1 MKASEILLSC
11 ENLFFIGP
19 KGQML
24 LDAVS
29 LEVKAGEKIAIVG
42 PNGAGK
48 SLLQRHLSGRLEG
61 TCGSIKLLGRPIG
74 RVSPIERA
82 QMMAVMA
89 QSEHIEP
96 LLAVDEYIS
105 LGRIPYKQQLGG
117 NKNNLEIE
125 RAIQLCGLDKLKR
138 QSIQTLSGGERQ
150 RASLARAIAQSPD
163 LLFLDEPT
171 NHLDLRAKVD
181 ILDLIRELPTTVLAV
196 IHELAMVE
204 DFADRVI
211 VLQNGKI
218 IADGPPAVS
227 LSKKIVWD
235 VFEMNRVDVSHPISG
250 KQLKVFE
257 ASEHQINL

>member
-1 MKASEILLSC
+1 MKPSEILLSC

-19 KGQML
+19 KGQVL
-24 LDAVS
+24 LDGVS

-61 TCGSIKLLGRPIG
+61 TSGSVKLLGSPIG
-74 RVSPIERA
+74 RISPIDRA

-96 LLAVDEYIS
+96 LLAVEEYIS
-105 LGRIPYKQQLGG
+105 LGRIPHKQQLGY
-117 NKNNLEIE
+117 NKNNLEVE

-181 ILDLIRELPTTVLAV
+181 ILNLIRGLPTTVLAV
-196 IHELAMVE
+196 IHDLALVE
-204 DFADRVI
+204 DFANRVI

-257 ASEHQINL
+257 ASERQINL

>member
-1 MKASEILLSC
+1 
-11 ENLFFIGP
+11 
-19 KGQML
+19 
-24 LDAVS
+24 
-29 LEVKAGEKIAIVG
+29 
-42 PNGAGK
+42 
-48 SLLQRHLSGRLEG
+48 
-61 TCGSIKLLGRPIG
+61 
-74 RVSPIERA
+74 
-82 QMMAVMA
+82 MMAVMA

-96 LLAVDEYIS
+96 LLSVEEYIS
-105 LGRIPYKQQLGG
+105 LGRIPHKRQLGG
-117 NKNNLEIE
+117 SENILEIE
-125 RAIQLCGLDKLKR
+125 RAIKLCGLDKLKR

-181 ILDLIRELPTTVLAV
+181 ILDLIRKLPTTVLAV
-196 IHELAMVE
+196 IHDLALVE

>member
-1 MKASEILLSC
+1 
-11 ENLFFIGP
+11 
-19 KGQML
+19 ML
-24 LDAVS
+24 LDGVS

-61 TCGSIKLLGRPIG
+61 ICGSIKLLGRPIG
-74 RVSPIERA
+74 RVSPIDRA

-117 NKNNLEIE
+117 NKNNLEVE

-181 ILDLIRELPTTVLAV
+181 ILDLIRELPTTVLEV
-196 IHELAMVE
+196 IYELALVE

-211 VLQNGKI
+211 VMQNSKI
-218 IADGPPAVS
+218 TAAGGAVFVIFLIIRKRS
-227 LSKKIVWD
+227 V
-235 VFEMNRVDVSHPISG
+235 
-250 KQLKVFE
+250 
-257 ASEHQINL
+257 